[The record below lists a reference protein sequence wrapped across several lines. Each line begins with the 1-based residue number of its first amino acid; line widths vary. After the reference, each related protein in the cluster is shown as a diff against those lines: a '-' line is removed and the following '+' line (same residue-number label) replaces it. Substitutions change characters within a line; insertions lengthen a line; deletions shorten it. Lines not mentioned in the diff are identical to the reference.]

1 MAFDDLPQ
9 CLFSI
14 PLPRKEQ
21 GYIFILL
28 LPLRQQVL
36 QLLPLLLRQI
46 HHQALPALVAHN
58 PGSHGQTLRQNA
70 STINIW
76 GAGCT
81 PLLLL
86 SHEVPVNKNVNEL
99 WHSGECADEIFGGYP
114 WFHREDMLNSNTF
127 PWSRFVDE
135 RTRFLS
141 SEIKNAIKAEEY
153 IARRYGETLEEVP
166 RLPGENPAEARRRE
180 IFYLNIAWFMQTLL
194 DRKDRMSMSTGL
206 EVRVPYC
213 DHRLA
218 QYVWNIPWDMK
229 ALDGREKGLLRK
241 ALEGLLP
248 DDILWRKKSPYPKTH
263 NPAYERS
270 VRQWLLEIVNDGSS
284 PLLQLIDVKA
294 VRTMLETES
303 SDYGRPFFGQLMALP
318 QLFAYLIQVDIW
330 LREYKVSIR

>member
-1 MAFDDLPQ
+1 M
-9 CLFSI
+9 
-14 PLPRKEQ
+14 
-21 GYIFILL
+21 
-28 LPLRQQVL
+28 
-36 QLLPLLLRQI
+36 
-46 HHQALPALVAHN
+46 
-58 PGSHGQTLRQNA
+58 
-70 STINIW
+70 
-76 GAGCT
+76 
-81 PLLLL
+81 
-86 SHEVPVNKNVNEL
+86 NKNVNEL